1 MPELALLPDLFEM
14 IAAIAALGVTFIL
27 YLETRRMRDEIGD
40 YRAEL
45 QKMRDEMRA
54 QDADENK

>member
-1 MPELALLPDLFEM
+1 M